1 MTARVPPPVSPA
13 LQPRLRNEGGLPSG
27 RPQIPSTYRNTVGDP
42 RSLQPAPSTT
52 ATTSQP
58 QLPPRPTPGGGG
70 GLGSANSSSS
80 HLASRPLPTVGSGNS
95 PKGPRAASPPATS
108 PQQRTNGASGGG
120 TGAGG
125 GYGQPA
131 YSPARIRRSSSW
143 KDIKEVAMM
152 AAEQSAA
159 AHGGTGGASGPHGSW
174 RGGSA
179 GATAAAQ
186 AGATLRRTSFSNA
199 PGLAATSTT
208 TPSTTASTTT
218 TGSVPPLN
226 AMRAKP
232 PRPARTAPNSPSS
245 FDGTL
250 PPRDAPLTVSAPG
263 LQNRKPPPQPPIRAA
278 RPALDATIPH
288 GGTTTG
294 GSIVSFS
301 PSNYGAPAVA
311 HSTQSSSFSP
321 SNAGGSGSSSPG
333 TTARRRSA
341 DFSSLKNQIAL
352 SLEERDTNN
361 ASRESKEKEARAELL
376 REVREHGGAST
387 GGGGGGAINNNYRAT
402 AKLQDFGKNLLG
414 RAKKLK
420 GSRVGG
426 KDAVG
431 AGGDDDDEF
440 EDAKSN
446 AGTPMGSQENMR
458 SIFGPADVA
467 AATAGS
473 ATKLEP
479 SPRPISVFPGRGD
492 QSVLTAS
499 GGASR
504 PISYFPRGGV
514 GAGSAVVPP
523 VANTSAVG
531 GATLGAGMGSI
542 GSGSVSTIPSPNSSP
557 ASFSPAPS
565 NPNESPHDRRSK
577 IANELLETERS
588 YISALCTLVDVY
600 QAPLL
605 AFAKETISEMAD
617 IAMQVTQIF
626 PAVLQLI
633 PFNRELLKRLETVMS
648 EWHENSTIGQI
659 FVEMAPFLKMYKDY
673 ENSYSQTLDN
683 YTEMLKDPAFRVL
696 VDQLDSDPR
705 VQSSRLE
712 SIIIMP
718 IQRIPRYKLLLE
730 DLLKRTPDAHPDC
743 NLLKESLKKVDEVA
757 VFLDSNLKEHEQRQ
771 KVVELTVNFNAST
784 LLQPHRKW
792 LREGEVGLR
801 DPNLG
806 NRVKKLHILLF
817 NDILVPTVLSKLGVG
832 GDNRRDVLNRPEN
845 QWPLELMWLSEPDLS
860 IGTEKDNKGKN
871 LQLELAGPGTNYSL
885 IFKTP
890 EERESWK
897 KDILDAQE
905 KHTKGGPN
913 AALGDKRIGQYVFK
927 NSTFYRGEWLR
938 GQVHGKGE
946 MVQHGNT
953 YTGNFAND
961 LKCGLGRMVF
971 ATKEVFDGDWA
982 NDLPHGQGTMEYPS
996 GDRYEGGW
1004 KAGQRSGHGI
1014 LRYANKDVYD
1024 GNWDENYPSVRGTL
1038 TCANGLYYDGEWLHG
1053 EFHGQGVLTTA
1064 TGKVYEGGWAYGQ
1077 RCGRGLLRYYH
1088 NGDESLLIEEYDGEW
1103 LEDMKHGAGT
1113 HKTIEGVYT
1122 GQFVYNCREG
1132 EGSMRYSD
1140 GSTYDGGWK
1149 KDKRHGVGTFLAGS
1163 SPSRIKKYTGEW
1175 ASDKKNGKGE
1185 IWFTNGNQYEGTF
1198 KKDLIHGNGTMKS
1211 FVNGAK
1217 LEGKWLQ
1224 GNRMGNAKLTFKP
1237 STNAEETRELNGACR
1252 EPMLEARKMRYA
1264 LAPTLPDLQFN
1275 VTL

>member
-1 MTARVPPPVSPA
+1 
-13 LQPRLRNEGGLPSG
+13 
-27 RPQIPSTYRNTVGDP
+27 
-42 RSLQPAPSTT
+42 
-52 ATTSQP
+52 
-58 QLPPRPTPGGGG
+58 
-70 GLGSANSSSS
+70 
-80 HLASRPLPTVGSGNS
+80 
-95 PKGPRAASPPATS
+95 
-108 PQQRTNGASGGG
+108 
-120 TGAGG
+120 
-125 GYGQPA
+125 
-131 YSPARIRRSSSW
+131 
-143 KDIKEVAMM
+143 
-152 AAEQSAA
+152 
-159 AHGGTGGASGPHGSW
+159 
-174 RGGSA
+174 
-179 GATAAAQ
+179 
-186 AGATLRRTSFSNA
+186 
-199 PGLAATSTT
+199 
-208 TPSTTASTTT
+208 
-218 TGSVPPLN
+218 
-226 AMRAKP
+226 
-232 PRPARTAPNSPSS
+232 
-245 FDGTL
+245 
-250 PPRDAPLTVSAPG
+250 
-263 LQNRKPPPQPPIRAA
+263 
-278 RPALDATIPH
+278 
-288 GGTTTG
+288 
-294 GSIVSFS
+294 
-301 PSNYGAPAVA
+301 
-311 HSTQSSSFSP
+311 
-321 SNAGGSGSSSPG
+321 
-333 TTARRRSA
+333 
-341 DFSSLKNQIAL
+341 
-352 SLEERDTNN
+352 
-361 ASRESKEKEARAELL
+361 
-376 REVREHGGAST
+376 
-387 GGGGGGAINNNYRAT
+387 
-402 AKLQDFGKNLLG
+402 
-414 RAKKLK
+414 
-420 GSRVGG
+420 
-426 KDAVG
+426 
-431 AGGDDDDEF
+431 
-440 EDAKSN
+440 
-446 AGTPMGSQENMR
+446 
-458 SIFGPADVA
+458 
-467 AATAGS
+467 
-473 ATKLEP
+473 
-479 SPRPISVFPGRGD
+479 
-492 QSVLTAS
+492 
-499 GGASR
+499 
-504 PISYFPRGGV
+504 
-514 GAGSAVVPP
+514 
-523 VANTSAVG
+523 
-531 GATLGAGMGSI
+531 
-542 GSGSVSTIPSPNSSP
+542 
-557 ASFSPAPS
+557 
-565 NPNESPHDRRSK
+565 
-577 IANELLETERS
+577 
-588 YISALCTLVDVY
+588 
-600 QAPLL
+600 
-605 AFAKETISEMAD
+605 MAD

-633 PFNRELLKRLETVMS
+633 PFNKELLKRLENVMNG
-648 EWHENSTIGQI
+648 WHENSTIGHI

-683 YTEMLKDPAFRVL
+683 YTEMLKDPAFRSL
-696 VDQLDSDPR
+696 VDELDSDPR

-730 DLLKRTPDAHPDC
+730 DLLKRTPEAHPDC
-743 NLLKESLKKVDEVA
+743 TLLKESLKKVDEVA

-771 KVVELTVNFNAST
+771 KVVELTVNFNASS

-832 GDNRRDVLNRPEN
+832 GENRRDVLNRPEN
-845 QWPLELMWLSEPDLS
+845 QWPLELMWLSEPDVS
-860 IGTEKDNKGKN
+860 VGTEKDNKGKN

-905 KHTKGGPN
+905 KHTRGGPN

-946 MVQHGNT
+946 MSQHGNT

-971 ATKEVFDGDWA
+971 NTKEVFDGDWA

-1014 LRYANKDVYD
+1014 LRYANQDVYD
-1024 GNWDENYPSVRGTL
+1024 GNWEENYPAVRGTL
-1038 TCANGLYYDGEWLHG
+1038 TCVNGLYYDGEWLHG

-1077 RCGRGLLRYYH
+1077 RSGRGLLRYFH

-1103 LEDMKHGAGT
+1103 FEDMKHGLGI

-1122 GQFVYNCREG
+1122 GQFVFNCREG

-1149 KDKRHGVGTFLAGS
+1149 KDKRHGIGTFQAGS
-1163 SPSRIKKYTGEW
+1163 SASRIKKYTGEW

-1237 STNAEETRELNGACR
+1237 STNAEEARELNGACR